1 MASDLSERM
10 RLGLRRA
17 VKGIRDFAYNR
28 PPAAGE
34 AEPALEPAP
43 RRLGLA
49 LGGGFARGLAHIGV
63 LKVLTENRIT
73 FEALAGVS
81 VGSVVAA
88 AFASG
93 MTVEEMAERTRK
105 VRWKSFARWTVH
117 RLGLATNERME
128 ELLRQTLR
136 ADCFEDLPIPLAVV
150 ATDLATGE
158 PVTFQHGELIPPV
171 RASCC
176 FPGLFVPVKY
186 QGRLL
191 VDGAVSAPMPVEA
204 LQELGVDTIV
214 GVYLKSNGPFVT
226 PTNIFQ
232 VIGQAFQF
240 AQNRNELT
248 WRDACSL
255 VIEPDTT
262 DYRWDD
268 FPRAEELIAAGER
281 AARQALP
288 ALRALLEPR
297 SAPQPQLVTVR

>member
-1 MASDLSERM
+1 MASDISERM

-17 VKGIRDFAYNR
+17 VKGIRKFAYNR
-28 PPAAGE
+28 PQSDREPELPAA
-34 AEPALEPAP
+34 PAP

-63 LKVLTENRIT
+63 LKVLTENH
-73 FEALAGVS
+73 FAFDALAGVS
-81 VGSVVAA
+81 VGSVIAA

-93 MTVEEMAERTRK
+93 MTVEEMAARTRK

-128 ELLRQTLR
+128 ELLRDTLR

-158 PVTFQHGELIPPV
+158 PVTFRQGELIPPV

-204 LQELGVDTIV
+204 LQELGVDTII
-214 GVYLKSNGPFVT
+214 GVYLKSNGPLVT

-240 AQNRNELT
+240 AQNRTEST
-248 WRDACSL
+248 CRDACQL

-268 FPRAEELIAAGER
+268 FARAEELIAVGER

-288 ALRALLEPR
+288 ALRALLEPGV
-297 SAPQPQLVTVR
+297 APQPQLVAAR